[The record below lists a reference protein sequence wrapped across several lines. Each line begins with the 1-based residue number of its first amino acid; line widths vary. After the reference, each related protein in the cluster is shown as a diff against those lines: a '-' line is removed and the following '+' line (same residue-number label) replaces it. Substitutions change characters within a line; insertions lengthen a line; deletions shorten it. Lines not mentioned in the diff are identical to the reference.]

1 MKNKNDFL
9 ASIKSDYDE
18 RIVKVNKEIIK
29 NLDLDIQKVSGTG
42 ICINFPTLVSS
53 DEDMIKYLLVLNSIN
68 FQFWEM
74 KDNEFV
80 RYGVSSG
87 LQGSLAMHNNFRFF
101 WEEMFLRYFNP
112 TKINEDLI
120 VKCFENIPNIPARVE
135 NLQEMFSSD
144 KLCVA
149 ADVVRRAAKSGNLG
163 FNEIQ
168 VLSGLFP
175 KSFKE
180 PYFKKIQLALQEI
193 ISLVYGDEI
202 SADLTVFADYQ
213 LPKVLEGLGIISY
226 SDELSNSIAN
236 AELIL
241 QDSTEERAIRAA
253 TIFSCEEIVKEFN
266 VSFGAVDK
274 FLWSNKE
281 NELFK
286 NKKFHL
292 TKTTRY

>member
-9 ASIKSDYDE
+9 ASIKSDYNE
-18 RIVKVNKEIIK
+18 HIVKVNKEIIK
-29 NLDLDIQKVSGTG
+29 ELDLDIQKISGTG
-42 ICINFPTLVSS
+42 ISINFPTLVSS

-68 FQFWEM
+68 FQFWET

-80 RYGVSSG
+80 RYRVSSG

-112 TKINEDLI
+112 AKINEDLI
-120 VKCFENIPNIPARVE
+120 VKYFENIPNIPARVE

-144 KLCVA
+144 KLGVA
-149 ADVVRRAAKSGNLG
+149 ADIIRRAAKSGNLG
-163 FNEIQ
+163 FNEIL

-193 ISLVYGDEI
+193 ISLVYEDEI

-226 SDELSNSIAN
+226 SIELSNSIAN

-241 QDSTEERAIRAA
+241 QDSPEERAIRAA